1 MPCICVNKT
10 VMPGKKCL
18 YALVLITAMVFS
30 ACDDDSDMRSRFI
43 GRYEVT
49 EHSLETFSPRDDYEV
64 KIRKDMATEDFV
76 VISNFYNLNIDV
88 LAQVDGNN
96 LLVVEQTHSV
106 LVFEGSG
113 RLSGNVIVM
122 DYTVTSSQE
131 GGEYFDRLRAEM
143 TFLE

>member
-1 MPCICVNKT
+1 MKT
-10 VMPGKKCL
+10 RRCL
-18 YALVLITAMVFS
+18 FALVLLTAMAFS
-30 ACDDDSDMRSRFI
+30 ACDDDSDGRSRFI

-49 EHSLETFSPRDDYEV
+49 EYSLETFSPRDDYEV
-64 KIRKDMATEDFV
+64 RIRKDIATEDYV

-88 LAQVDGNN
+88 LAQVDGND
-96 LLVVEQTHSV
+96 LLVAEQTHGL

-113 RLSGNVIVM
+113 RLSGNIIVM

-131 GGEYFDRLRAEM
+131 GSEYFDRLRAEM